1 MTYEERFSTMPS
13 TDTSGRPREALSVA
27 KRYLRRERLVSA
39 LVVTL
44 VVSLFLGTYVTTSL
58 FPAVIVAAVLVVVAR
73 APILQSTGTVQLRTD
88 DDLETVLDAL
98 TGPTPPV
105 LALQWGVA
113 DEVTTEDGVPS
124 YPTSYLFGLRSVTPT
139 VRTQAETASDGEH
152 RVEIAITVNDN
163 PWATYTTTIR
173 DADDQTIVDVEYTST
188 RRFGLRRV
196 PQQLLAERYRDAAL
210 MAQGYTVVKRDAH
223 FGL

>member
-1 MTYEERFSTMPS
+1 MPS
-13 TDTSGRPREALSVA
+13 TDTIERPQEALSVA

-73 APILQSTGTVQLRTD
+73 APILRSTGTVQLRTD
-88 DDLETVLDAL
+88 DGPVAVLDAL

-113 DEVTTEDGVPS
+113 DEVTTEDGVPT
-124 YPTSYLFGLRSVTPT
+124 YPTSYFFGLRSAKPT
-139 VRTQAETASDGEH
+139 IRTQLETTPNGEH

-163 PWATYTTTIR
+163 PWATYIATISEV
-173 DADDQTIVDVEYTST
+173 DDQTIVDVEYTSK

-196 PQQLLAERYRDAAL
+196 PQQLLAERYRDAAF
-210 MAQGYTVVKRDAH
+210 MAQGYTVVERDAH

>member
-1 MTYEERFSTMPS
+1 MPS
-13 TDTSGRPREALSVA
+13 TDTIERPQEALSVA

-44 VVSLFLGTYVTTSL
+44 VVSLFLGTYVITSL
-58 FPAVIVAAVLVVVAR
+58 FPAVIVAAVLVIIAR

-88 DDLETVLDAL
+88 DGPETVLDAL

-113 DEVTTEDGVPS
+113 DEVTSEDGVPT
-124 YPTSYLFGLRSVTPT
+124 YPTSYLLGLRSVKPT
-139 VRTQAETASDGEH
+139 IRTQVETTPNGEH
-152 RVEIAITVNDN
+152 QVEIEITVNDN
-163 PWATYTTTIR
+163 PWATYTATIS
-173 DADDQTIVDVEYTST
+173 DDDVQTIVDVEYTSN

-210 MAQGYTVVKRDAH
+210 MAQGYTVVERDAH

>member
-1 MTYEERFSTMPS
+1 
-13 TDTSGRPREALSVA
+13 
-27 KRYLRRERLVSA
+27 
-39 LVVTL
+39 
-44 VVSLFLGTYVTTSL
+44 SLQSPTTSEETSR
-58 FPAVIVAAVLVVVAR
+58 AVRCYEMDSMTRSVVAR

-88 DDLETVLDAL
+88 DDPETVLDAL

-113 DEVTTEDGVPS
+113 DEVTREDGVPI
-124 YPTSYLFGLRSVTPT
+124 YPTSYLFGLRSVKPT
-139 VRTQAETASDGEH
+139 VYTQAETPSHGGH
-152 RVEIAITVNDN
+152 QVEIKIMVNDN
-163 PWATYTTTIR
+163 PWAVYTATIR

-196 PQQLLAERYRDAAL
+196 PQQLLAKRYRDAAL
-210 MAQGYTVVKRDAH
+210 MAQGYTVVERDSH